1 MTRIEN
7 EAWYWCAGVLFGE
20 LLAFRFG
27 FDVDYYRL
35 CWPVGLLA
43 LIIWAIVRRGKNDD
57 KCGGVCRDG
66 EGGQKQL
73 PKPE

>member
-1 MTRIEN
+1 MTRTEDN
-7 EAWYWCAGVLFGE
+7 AWYLCPGVLVGE
-20 LLAFRFG
+20 VLAFWFA

-35 CWPVGLLA
+35 FWPVGLA
-43 LIIWAIVRRGKNDD
+43 FLIIWAIVRRGKNDD